1 MEQKQK
7 AAIEALINLYPLA
20 SEVKTAA
27 VGFIPSAASLLRTY
41 LGRYDLPAPLNPVC
55 AQLAIAMQTEGKL
68 LSELLN
74 TSASGQSGS
83 TETEKQPGI
92 KSISQG
98 DTSISFESG
107 GEERKNLFST
117 ADSAGISVSAAQVMA
132 QNKVLL
138 SRFKRGAVQP

>member
-55 AQLAIAMQTEGKL
+55 AQLAIAIQTEGKL

-74 TSASGQSGS
+74 ASGQSGS

-92 KSISQG
+92 KSVTQG
-98 DTSISFESG
+98 DTSISFESS

>member
-7 AAIEALINLYPLA
+7 TAIEALINLYPLA

-27 VGFIPSAASLLRTY
+27 VGFIPSAASLLRTC
-41 LGRYDLPAPLNPVC
+41 LGRYDLPVPLNPVC

-74 TSASGQSGS
+74 ASGQSGS

-92 KSISQG
+92 KSVTQG
-98 DTSISFESG
+98 TLPFPLKAAGRNEKI
-107 GEERKNLFST
+107 FSPQPT
-117 ADSAGISVSAAQVMA
+117 AQEF
-132 QNKVLL
+132 
-138 SRFKRGAVQP
+138 R

>member
-20 SEVKTAA
+20 SEIKTAA
-27 VGFIPSAASLLRTY
+27 VGLIPSAASLLRTC
-41 LGRYDLPAPLNPVC
+41 LGRYDLPVPLNPVC
-55 AQLAIAMQTEGKL
+55 AQLAIAMQSEGML

-74 TSASGQSGS
+74 TSGQSGS

-92 KSISQG
+92 KSVTQG

-117 ADSAGISVSAAQVMA
+117 ADSAGISVSATQVMA